1 MSTATYWA
9 YTLNNPDEN
18 ETALVHSLY
27 ERAAHAIKANV
38 FQHEVGESG
47 TPHFQGL
54 ITLQKQQRLS
64 FVRKL
69 LPRAHWTPCTKAEHI
84 ENMKAYV
91 QKRDDTSDGTTT
103 HQQSNPPVM
112 DALSIL
118 RKMIRDSLE
127 GEGPLMSYEQWSH
140 PDNAS
145 RACSATDRQTYNRYV
160 ARMQDGSIGDG
171 HWDHFRKHLK
181 RDELSLV
188 EDDPYNAKIFIQP
201 AYTRLKKDFLE
212 QIYKHERVK
221 YYTPEDAD
229 DHAGDEQD
237 AGGSVGWEHSTAEI
251 PTVVQEE
258 ADADGD
264 GEELDEDAESGSESS
279 SGTDG
284 TASVCS
290 TDTSG
295 Q

>member
-9 YTLNNPDEN
+9 YTLNNPDDN

-27 ERAAHAIKANV
+27 ERASHAIKANV
-38 FQHEVGESG
+38 FQMEVGAEG

-84 ENMKAYV
+84 ENMKSYV

-112 DALSIL
+112 DALSLL

-127 GEGPLMSYEQWSH
+127 GEGHLLSYEEWSS
-140 PDNAS
+140 PDCNI
-145 RACSATDRQTYNRYV
+145 RACSATDRKTYRRY
-160 ARMQDGSIGDG
+160 AEGMRTCDDG
-171 HWDHFRKHLK
+171 HWDHFRKHIK

-221 YYTPEDAD
+221 HYTIEDAYD
-229 DHAGDEQD
+229 YEGDEQD
-237 AGGSVGWEHSTAEI
+237 AERQVGWINLASTE
-251 PTVVQEE
+251 
-258 ADADGD
+258 GD
-264 GEELDEDAESGSESS
+264 RSGEEDSLGTDHSDSGEDAEDGDSESD
-279 SGTDG
+279 SGGERD
-284 TASVCS
+284 
-290 TDTSG
+290 
-295 Q
+295 

>member
-38 FQHEVGESG
+38 FQHEVGAEG

-54 ITLQKQQRLS
+54 VTLQKQQRLS

-84 ENMKAYV
+84 ENMKSYV

-103 HQQSNPPVM
+103 HQQANPPVM
-112 DALSIL
+112 DALSLL

-127 GEGPLMSYEQWSH
+127 G
-140 PDNAS
+140 
-145 RACSATDRQTYNRYV
+145 
-160 ARMQDGSIGDG
+160 DGSLLSYDDWKDKDWVPDGATRHEYMEYVREKQQDDDG
-171 HWDHFRKHLK
+171 HWDHFRRHLK
-181 RDELSLV
+181 QDELSLV
-188 EDDPYNAKIFIQP
+188 QDDPYNAKIFIQP

-221 YYTPEDAD
+221 HYTPTDAD
-229 DHAGDEQD
+229 EHPSEQQD
-237 AGGSVGWEHSTAEI
+237 AGRQVGWINEPST
-251 PTVVQEE
+251 
-258 ADADGD
+258 
-264 GEELDEDAESGSESS
+264 ESGSEGEEDEDGEDDSN
-279 SGTDG
+279 SGEDTEDG
-284 TASVCS
+284 NTES
-290 TDTSG
+290 D
-295 Q
+295 